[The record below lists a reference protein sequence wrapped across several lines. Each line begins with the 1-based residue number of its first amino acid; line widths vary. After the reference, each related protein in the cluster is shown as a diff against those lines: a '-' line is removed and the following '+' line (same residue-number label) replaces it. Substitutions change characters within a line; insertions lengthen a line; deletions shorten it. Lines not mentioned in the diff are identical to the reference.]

1 MFGGVFMHL
10 GIYTN
15 KTKDEKLA
23 IADNL
28 CNIAKNLGFGCEII
42 EDISLVGKCDILVV
56 IGGDGTILNVCGVA
70 ANKNI
75 PILSV
80 NNGRL
85 GFLSEVEIFEFEQA
99 LKNIKN
105 KEYGLEKRMMI
116 QASLD
121 DQVFHCLNEILVAR
135 SNRNSIAQMDVF
147 SDGVYIDT
155 YEGDGVIVST
165 PTGSTGY
172 SLSSGGPILSPKI
185 NALVLTPLCVHSL
198 HNRSIVFNENESI
211 EIVVESRDDQNS
223 IYIDGQEVATKVQK
237 GTKIV
242 AKKSDLCVNFVKI
255 NKGNFYDKLNK
266 KLVQWNNFK

>member
-1 MFGGVFMHL
+1 MHF

-15 KTKDEKLA
+15 KIYDENFSIANKLCEISEKL
-23 IADNL
+23 
-28 CNIAKNLGFGCEII
+28 GFSCEII
-42 EDISLVGKCDILVV
+42 EDINLINKCDILVV
-56 IGGDGTILNVCGVA
+56 IGGDGTILRVCEAAAKENV
-70 ANKNI
+70 

-85 GFLSEVEIFEFEQA
+85 GFLTEIEIFEFEKA
-99 LKNIKN
+99 LLTIKQ
-105 KEYGLEKRMMI
+105 EDYELERRMMG
-116 QASLD
+116 
-121 DQVFHCLNEILVAR
+121 QVNFESEVFNFINEILVVR
-135 SNRNSIAQMDVF
+135 TNRNSIAKINVY

-185 NALVLTPLCVHSL
+185 DALVLTPLCVHSL

-211 EIVVESRDDQNS
+211 EILVESRDDQNS
-223 IYIDGQEVATKVQK
+223 IYIDGKEVAQNVQK
-237 GTKIV
+237 GARMTV
-242 AKKSDLCVNFVKI
+242 KKSQLFVNFIKI
-255 NKGNFYDKLNK
+255 NKGNFYEKLNK

>member
-1 MFGGVFMHL
+1 MHL

-15 KTKDEKLA
+15 KIKDEKLI
-23 IADNL
+23 IADSL
-28 CNIAKNLGFGCEII
+28 CNIAKSLNFGCEII
-42 EDISLVGKCDILVV
+42 EDINLIGKFDILVV

-70 ANKNI
+70 ASLNI

-80 NNGRL
+80 NNGRM

-105 KEYGLEKRMMI
+105 KQYDLEKRMMI
-116 QASLD
+116 QASLGD
-121 DQVFHCLNEILVAR
+121 KDFHCLNEILVAR
-135 SNRNSIAQMDVF
+135 SNRNSIAKMKVF
-147 SDGVYIDT
+147 SDGVYVDT

-185 NALVLTPLCVHSL
+185 DALVLTPLCVHSL
-198 HNRSIVFNENESI
+198 HNRSIVFDANESI
-211 EIVVESRDDQNS
+211 EIVVDSRDDENS
-223 IYIDGQEVATKVQK
+223 IYIDGKEVAQNVQN
-237 GTKIV
+237 GTTII
-242 AKKSDLCVNFVKI
+242 AKKSNLFVNFVKI
-255 NKGNFYDKLNK
+255 NKCNFYDKLNK